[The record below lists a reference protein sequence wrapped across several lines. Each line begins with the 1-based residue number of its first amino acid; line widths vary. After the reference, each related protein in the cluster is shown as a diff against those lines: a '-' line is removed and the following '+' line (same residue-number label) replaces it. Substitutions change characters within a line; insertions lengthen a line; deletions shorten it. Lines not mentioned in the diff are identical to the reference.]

1 MVLSLLLSTF
11 LTVFIAELGY
21 KTQLATLTISGTSNK
36 PLAVFLGSSSA
47 LVFASLLGALTG
59 GSISTFLPE
68 VVLKS
73 IASITFFIIGIRL
86 FINSFTIEKEE
97 KEEKENNIEKSFFS
111 IFITTFTTIFIAELG
126 DKTQIA
132 TLMLSAES
140 GKPII
145 VFLGSSLAL
154 ISSSIVGVLIGK
166 WVSKKISP
174 SKFALSTG
182 TLMTVSYTH
191 LTLPTT
197 PYV

>member
-1 MVLSLLLSTF
+1 LSRFRNRSKRSADIWPGFVDAISTLLLVLIFLLALFLASEFFLSKMLSKKEDALEGLNLQIFQLSELLSL
-11 LTVFIAELGY
+11 
-21 KTQLATLTISGTSNK
+21 
-36 PLAVFLGSSSA
+36 
-47 LVFASLLGALTG
+47 
-59 GSISTFLPE
+59 
-68 VVLKS
+68 
-73 IASITFFIIGIRL
+73 
-86 FINSFTIEKEE
+86 EK
-97 KEEKENNIEKSFFS
+97 KENNIEKSFFS

-182 TLMTVSYTH
+182 TLMILISIFLAYETFKNY
-191 LTLPTT
+191 L
-197 PYV
+197 